1 MKLKTHLYC
10 EIFGRKVSSYDLR
23 ATSLLSKAHR
33 SLEAAQ
39 SLIEQGFYDFVVS
52 RAYYA
57 MFYIAEAL
65 LDQKGLSF
73 SSHAA
78 VISAFG
84 QYLARSNE
92 VPMEFHRQ
100 LIDAQAQR
108 TRADYDTQPD
118 LSLQD
123 AEILINQAQNFLV
136 IPLQKLS

>member
-1 MKLKTHLYC
+1 MTP
-10 EIFGRKVSSYDLR
+10 EQQ
-23 ATSLLSKAHR
+23 ALLDKAQR

-39 SLIEQGFYDFVVS
+39 SLIQQGFYDFAVS

-65 LDQKGLSF
+65 LDQEGLSF

-84 QYLARSNE
+84 QYLARTGKI
-92 VPMEFHRQ
+92 PTEFHRQ

-108 TRADYDTQPD
+108 TRADYDPQPD
-118 LSLQD
+118 LSLLD
-123 AEILINQAQNFLV
+123 AEVLIKQAQIFMETAIQNLTP
-136 IPLQKLS
+136 I